1 MTSTSIEFTPSQR
14 ALIKALVASGGY
26 GTQSEIVRGA
36 LDAFVLQNVP
46 KARLLTAAIWAYQN
60 KQASLSRAAEM
71 ANIPHE
77 EMHRTLVREG
87 VFDASGSAGALDDE
101 IAFLGKHAPKASKR
115 PAKKPASH
123 ARAR

>member
-1 MTSTSIEFTPSQR
+1 MTTTSIEFTPSQR

-36 LDAFVLQNVP
+36 LDSFVLQNVP

-87 VFDASGSAGALDDE
+87 LFDAGGAPGTLDDE
-101 IAFLGKHAPKASKR
+101 IAFLGKHAHKAAKR
-115 PAKKPASH
+115 PTKKAAGR